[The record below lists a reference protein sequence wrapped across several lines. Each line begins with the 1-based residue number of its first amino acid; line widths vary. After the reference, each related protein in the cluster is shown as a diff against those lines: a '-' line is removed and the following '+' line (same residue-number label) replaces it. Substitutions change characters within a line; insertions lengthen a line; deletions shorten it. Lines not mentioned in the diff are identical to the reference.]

1 MHLLPNSESTVQGSN
16 LRVGSS
22 KLGIILPDCVT
33 QAGQPNSI
41 TVAGNIKKIP
51 VKRSLLIVL
60 VMVQGICF
68 GQHPLTLD
76 SAIAIALKNSYDIE
90 IARNNVEAASINN
103 SYGMAGGLPVVSGT
117 ASDQER
123 INTVNQKIS
132 TGEVINRNAAVGNTA
147 AASLQGSIL
156 LYNGMRVVATKH
168 RLEELE
174 KQNQEYLN
182 ASIVNTVAIV
192 MTQYYDV
199 VRQQSYMATLD
210 TSIAV
215 GQQRVDIIRTQLGVG
230 LANNA
235 DLFQSQLDLN
245 ALIQAKKIQE
255 LAIEQA
261 KTSLLT
267 TLTLK
272 PDSNIV
278 ITDTIVVDSS
288 LMLESIMN
296 NIYRSPDVVAASM
309 QVTINELIMK
319 ETASQRYPSLYA
331 GAGYNYNRSQTAAGN
346 VLLNQNYGPYVGV
359 SLTVPIYNGSIYK
372 RQQKVAEIN
381 TKNAQLQQNIL
392 VRDNTSNAVRN
403 YETYQKS
410 LQQLQLQRES
420 YALAKRLLD
429 LVLLK
434 FELRVATIVDVKNA
448 QESFANA
455 GYLLVNMSYAAK
467 AAEIEMKRLTYQL
480 GF

>member
-1 MHLLPNSESTVQGSN
+1 MHLLRNSGSAVQGSN

-22 KLGIILPDCVT
+22 KLETTVVPQGIT
-33 QAGQPNSI
+33 
-41 TVAGNIKKIP
+41 AGNIKKISA
-51 VKRSLLIVL
+51 KQSLL
-60 VMVQGICF
+60 MVCLLMHGVCMSQ
-68 GQHPLTLD
+68 QRLLLD
-76 SAIAIALKNSYDIE
+76 EAINIALKNSYDIE
-90 IARNNVEAASINN
+90 VARNNVTATEINN
-103 SYGMAGGLPVVSGT
+103 SYGVAGGLPVVSGT

-132 TGEVINRNAAVGNTA
+132 TGETINRSAAAGNTA
-147 AASLQGSIL
+147 AAGLQGSIL
-156 LYNGMRVVATKH
+156 LYNGMRVVAEKN

-174 KQNQEYLN
+174 KQNREYLN
-182 ASIVNTVAIV
+182 ATIENTIATV

-199 VRQQSYMATLD
+199 VRQQSYLRTLD

-215 GQQRVDIIRTQLGVG
+215 GQQRVDIIKTQLGVG

-245 ALIQAKKIQE
+245 ALIQSKKIQE
-255 LAIEQA
+255 LTIEQA

-267 TLTLK
+267 TLSLK
-272 PDSNIV
+272 PDSNI
-278 ITDTIVVDSS
+278 IIQDTIIVDSS
-288 LMLESIMN
+288 LMLEDVMN
-296 NIYRSPDVVAASM
+296 NVYKSPDVVAASM
-309 QVTINELIMK
+309 QVTINQLLEK
-319 ETASQRYPSLYA
+319 ETAAQRYPSVYA
-331 GAGYNYNRSQTAAGN
+331 SAGYNYNRSQTAAGN
-346 VLLNQNYGPYVGV
+346 VLLNQSYGPYIGL
-359 SLTVPIYNGSIYK
+359 SLSVPIYNGGIYK

-392 VRDNTSNAVRN
+392 VRDNTSNAVKS

-420 YALAKRLLD
+420 YALAKQLLD

-455 GYLLVNMSYAAK
+455 GFLLVNMSYAAK

-480 GF
+480 RF